1 MIAACSPQ
9 GAQRIQRPHFGTLAR
24 GSQSPDSISFIR
36 AAFTVMLVH
45 AFAYAVAAD
54 YPSRPIRLVVP
65 WPAGGGA
72 DTVGRAMAQD
82 LTVALGQQV
91 VVDNRPG
98 AAGIIGS
105 ELVARAPS
113 DGYTLLLPTVTAAIN
128 PHLHRKLSYDT
139 VKDFEP
145 VILLAS
151 APYLLAINPSVAA
164 RSVPEL
170 VALAKTK
177 PRQLNFASTGNGSA
191 PHLTGEWFNQA
202 SGTSFVHIPYKGG
215 PPVLTDLIGGHVQ
228 MAFGNIVNYLPQAR
242 AGKLRA
248 LAVTSAQRTPQ
259 APELPTMIESG
270 LPGFVSGTWFGVQ
283 TPARTPPAIIGQLNR
298 ALNGLLAGQLPR
310 QLANEGADPIGGTPG
325 EFADYMQSEL
335 ARWSEVIRAANIKV
349 E

>member
-1 MIAACSPQ
+1 MAACSPE
-9 GAQRIQRPHFGTLAR
+9 GVQRIPGSLAR
-24 GSQSPDSISFIR
+24 GR
-36 AAFTVMLVH
+36 KRCAAILL
-45 AFAYAVAAD
+45 AFAGAAHGATVRGAEAASGD

-72 DTVGRAMAQD
+72 DTVGRAMAQA

-98 AAGIIGS
+98 AAGIIGT

-128 PHLHRKLSYDT
+128 PHLHRGLAYDT
-139 VKDFEP
+139 VRDFAP

-151 APYLLAINPSVAA
+151 APYLLTIHPSVAA

-170 VALAKTK
+170 VAFAKAQ

-191 PHLTGEWFNQA
+191 PHLTGAWFNLA
-202 SGTSFVHIPYKGG
+202 SGTSFVHVPYKGG
-215 PPVLTDLIGGHVQ
+215 PPALTDLIGGHVQ
-228 MAFGNIVNYLPQAR
+228 MAFGNIVSYLPQAR

-248 LAVTSAQRTPQ
+248 LAVTSAKRTPQ
-259 APELPTMIESG
+259 AQELPTMIESG

-283 TPARTPPAIIGQLNR
+283 TPARTPAAVVSHLNR

-310 QLANEGADPIGGTPG
+310 QLANEGADPIGGTPR
-325 EFADYMQSEL
+325 EFADYITAEL
-335 ARWSEVIRAANIKV
+335 ARWAEVIRAAHIKG

>member
-1 MIAACSPQ
+1 MPTPRSPE
-9 GAQRIQRPHFGTLAR
+9 GAQRIPGSLAR
-24 GSQSPDSISFIR
+24 DNVFPDFISFIR
-36 AAFTVMLVH
+36 AALAVMLV
-45 AFAYAVAAD
+45 YACACATAAD
-54 YPSRPIRLVVP
+54 YPSHPVRLVVP

-72 DTVGRAMAQD
+72 DTVGRAMAQE

-105 ELVARAPS
+105 ELVARSPS

-128 PHLHRKLSYDT
+128 PHLHRKLAYDT
-139 VKDFEP
+139 VRDFEP

-151 APYLLAINPSVAA
+151 APYLLAIHPSLAA

-202 SGTSFVHIPYKGG
+202 SGTSFVHVPYKGG

-283 TPARTPPAIIGQLNR
+283 TPARTPAAIVSRLNR
-298 ALNGLLAGQLPR
+298 ALNGLLKGQLPR
-310 QLANEGADPIGGTPG
+310 QLANEGADPIGGTPK
-325 EFADYMQSEL
+325 EFADYMKSEL
-335 ARWSEVIRAANIKV
+335 ARWAEVIRTANIKV